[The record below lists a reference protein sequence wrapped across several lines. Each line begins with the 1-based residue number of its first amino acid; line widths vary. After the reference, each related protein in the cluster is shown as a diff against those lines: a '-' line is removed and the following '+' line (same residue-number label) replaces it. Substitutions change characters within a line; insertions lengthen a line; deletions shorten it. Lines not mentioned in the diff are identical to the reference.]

1 MFKTKIANGPT
12 VAGWLGPSSRSHGWK
27 PWARPQRYK
36 KTVSDLPRMDE
47 GLWTD
52 GVMDGGAGGL
62 LASGSTQAGTLPPG
76 VGRRGGEGL
85 ITFWGKCQE
94 QSQNMGLKRKQNKAS
109 EKELRVGGI
118 LEVKNKNNFLLS
130 SIYFFSRTFPV

>member
-1 MFKTKIANGPT
+1 
-12 VAGWLGPSSRSHGWK
+12 
-27 PWARPQRYK
+27 
-36 KTVSDLPRMDE
+36 MDE

-62 LASGSTQAGTLPPG
+62 LASGSTQADTLPPG

-118 LEVKNKNNFLLS
+118 LELKIKT
-130 SIYFFSRTFPV
+130 IFFFPPFILF